1 MIAFALRIIYIINM
15 RQVNLSALDLNLL
28 VALKALLDERHVTRA
43 AERIGLSQP
52 AMSRA
57 LQRLRLMFKDPLLV
71 KGSGGMTLTARATE
85 LNQPLQSI
93 LNDISHIITTPTIDP
108 KDMRG
113 EIVIATR
120 DYEMAAI
127 LPDVLKKVIDQ
138 APGLMV
144 RVVPM
149 VGDDL
154 SPLERNEVDFVVAG
168 TDKTSAMLSRK
179 TLFTD
184 NFICV
189 VAANNPCLRQK
200 LTLSKYLAMRH
211 YQITITE
218 FRSGIVDTYLAEH
231 GHSREIAIRVPYF
244 TLAASSVVAN
254 SDLIVTLPR
263 RLGVLLAKQKELATV
278 ELPFKVRDVSIYLY
292 WHVRNQNNPMH
303 VWLRE
308 CFQFDDHSKSKAR

>member
-1 MIAFALRIIYIINM
+1 M
-15 RQVNLSALDLNLL
+15 RQVNLSSLDLNLL
-28 VALKALLDERHVTRA
+28 VALKALLDECHVTRA
-43 AERIGLSQP
+43 AEKVGLSQP

-71 KGSGGMTLTARATE
+71 KGASGMTLTARATE
-85 LNQPLQSI
+85 LNKPLQSI
-93 LNDISHIITTPTIDP
+93 LNEISHIITTPAIEP

-113 EIVIATR
+113 EVVIATR
-120 DYEMAAI
+120 DYEMATI
-127 LPDVLKKVIDQ
+127 LPDVLKEVIDK
-138 APGLMV
+138 APGLLV
-144 RVVPM
+144 KVVPM

-168 TDKTSAMLSRK
+168 TDKTSAMLNRT
-179 TLFTD
+179 TLLKD

-200 LTLSKYLAMRH
+200 LTLNKYLAMRH
-211 YQITITE
+211 CQISITE

-231 GHSREIAIRVPYF
+231 GHNREIAIRVPYF
-244 TLAASSVVAN
+244 TLAASAVAAN

-263 RLGVLLAKQKELATV
+263 RLGMLLAKQKGLATI
-278 ELPFKVRDVSIYLY
+278 ELPFKVRDFAIYLY

-303 VWLRE
+303 VWVRD
-308 CFQFDDHSKSKAR
+308 CFQFDDHSKSRTR